1 MESLVMRKPV
11 DNSKKRWLTYPC
23 VSNGGAFLGRERTSA
38 GHLDGKENRRA
49 DRLSPEGSQFF
60 NGELGMRN
68 RLQVCF
74 WGLRLDADGIVAIAA
89 ALLIVLVF
97 ALLLALRF

>member
-1 MESLVMRKPV
+1 MRKPV
-11 DNSKKRWLTYPC
+11 DNSEKRWRTDPS
-23 VSNGGAFLGRERTSA
+23 VSKGTAVFFRDRLPA
-38 GHLDGKENRRA
+38 GHLDGKANRRT
-49 DRLSPEGSQFF
+49 DKLSPEGSQFL
-60 NGELGMRN
+60 NGEPGMRN
-68 RLQVCF
+68 RLQVSF

>member
-1 MESLVMRKPV
+1 MRKPV
-11 DNSKKRWLTYPC
+11 DNSKKCWLAYPC
-23 VSNGGAFLGRERTSA
+23 VLKGTALFCRERASA
-38 GHLDGKENRRA
+38 RHLDGEARRKS
-49 DRLSPEGSQFF
+49 DQSPPEGSQFL

-74 WGLRLDADGIVAIAA
+74 WGLRLDADGIVAIGA

-97 ALLLALRF
+97 ALLLAFRF

>member
-11 DNSKKRWLTYPC
+11 DNVEKRWRTGAN
-23 VSNGGAFLGRERTSA
+23 VSKGVAVFSRDRCPA
-38 GHLDGKENRRA
+38 GSLDGKTNQRA
-49 DRLSPEGSQFF
+49 DRSPPEGSQVF
-60 NGELGMRN
+60 NGEPAMRN
-68 RLQVCF
+68 RLQVSF
-74 WGLRLDADGIVAIAA
+74 WGLRLDAQGIVAIAA

>member
-11 DNSKKRWLTYPC
+11 DNSKKRLRTDPG
-23 VSNGGAFLGRERTSA
+23 VSKGVALFFRERLPA
-38 GHLDGKENRRA
+38 GRLDGKTNQRT
-49 DRLSPEGSQFF
+49 DRSPPEGSQFL
-60 NGELGMRN
+60 NGEPAVRN
-68 RLQVCF
+68 RLQVSF
-74 WGLRLDADGIVAIAA
+74 WGLHLDAQGIVAIAA